1 MMTDKDLTF
10 ENMFVALPD
19 VTNPTKRVSV
29 DAKTKEAFDQVNAFV
44 ERHGRE
50 PQDLDEV
57 EYEERS
63 LARKLKRIRNVSE
76 MRGGLLEIDQ
86 RGLLGVDPPAEEADG
101 AETQDVREEVPSVL
115 DKEPIIASEEELA
128 AYEVPD
134 DFAEIFDALDADF
147 EGPSDIFNLRHVQT
161 YGHAISQAEYTSQ
174 REPCPNFH
182 EYKPLFE
189 RVNNELIN
197 GIREPLQFRNEQ
209 EIKQGQFF
217 ILNGV
222 MVYVAEVGELYEKN
236 NKKNARMKVIFS
248 NGTQGNNLLRS
259 LSTELYKDSNGRRIS
274 DPRVGGLFSGI
285 AEDED
290 IGTGVVYVLQSLSTQ
305 PAVSENRTLLHKIG
319 VTKGSVHQRIANA
332 ENEPTYLLAPV
343 KVVAE
348 FEIYNI
354 KARSIEKLLH
364 TYFDKARAEITI
376 PDRFGKP
383 VRSREWFMLPR
394 SVIKE
399 AVDRLID
406 GSLGATVYDP
416 LLARLMPKPRT
427 GKTTD

>member
-1 MMTDKDLTF
+1 MTKKDLTF
-10 ENMFVALPD
+10 EEMFAILPD
-19 VTNPTKRVSV
+19 VGKPTQRVSV
-29 DAKTKEAFDQVNAFV
+29 DTKTREAFDQVNAFV
-44 ERHGRE
+44 VKHGRE
-50 PQDLDEV
+50 PEDLEEA

-63 LARKLKRIRNVSE
+63 LARKLKRIRSLTE
-76 MRGGLLEIDQ
+76 MRDGLLEIDEF
-86 RGLLGVDPPAEEADG
+86 GLLGATFPVEEATA
-101 AETQDVREEVPSVL
+101 AEQTAAPKEAAPLPYD
-115 DKEPIIASEEELA
+115 EPIIASEEELA
-128 AYEVPD
+128 GYEVPD
-134 DFAEIFDALDADF
+134 DLSDILDALDADF

-161 YGHAISQAEYTSQ
+161 YDQAISQAEYKSQ

-189 RVNNELIN
+189 QLNTELKN

-222 MVYVAEVGELYEKN
+222 MVYVAEVGEFFEKN
-236 NKKNARMKVIFS
+236 NKKNARLKVIFS
-248 NGTQGNNLLRS
+248 NGTQGENLLRS
-259 LSTELYKDSNGRRIS
+259 LATELYKDPNGRRIS

-285 AEDED
+285 AEEDD

-305 PAVSENRTLLHKIG
+305 PAVAESRTMLHKIG
-319 VTKGSVHQRIANA
+319 VTKGSVQQRIANA

-364 TYFDKARAEITI
+364 AYFDKARAEITI

-383 VRSREWFMLPR
+383 VKSREWFMVPR
-394 SVIKE
+394 SEIKE

-406 GSLGATVYDP
+406 GSLGDTVYDP
-416 LLARLMPKPRT
+416 LSARLMPKRKT
-427 GKTTD
+427 GKTSD

>member
-1 MMTDKDLTF
+1 MTKKEFTLDDIF
-10 ENMFVALPD
+10 AALPD
-19 VTNPTKRVSV
+19 VAKPTQRVSV
-29 DAKTKEAFDQVNAFV
+29 DTKTKEAFDQVNAFV
-44 ERHGRE
+44 AKHGRE
-50 PQDLDEV
+50 PEDLEEA

-63 LARKLKRIRNVSE
+63 LARKLKRIRSLTE
-76 MRGGLLEIDQ
+76 MKDGLVEIDEF
-86 RGLLGVDPPAEEADG
+86 GLLGASSPAEEAAA
-101 AETQDVREEVPSVL
+101 AEQKPAPKEVAPL
-115 DKEPIIASEEELA
+115 HDDEPIIASEEELA
-128 AYEVPD
+128 GYEVPD
-134 DFAEIFDALDADF
+134 DLSDIFDALDADF

-161 YGHAISQAEYTSQ
+161 YDQVISQAEYKSQ
-174 REPCPNFH
+174 RAQCPNFH

-189 RVNNELIN
+189 QVNTELKN
-197 GIREPLQFRNEQ
+197 GMRDLLQFRNEQ

-222 MVYVAEVGELYEKN
+222 MVYVAEVGEFFEKN
-236 NKKNARMKVIFS
+236 NKKNARLKVIFS
-248 NGTQGNNLLRS
+248 NGTQGENLLRS
-259 LSTELYKDSNGRRIS
+259 LATELYKDPNGRRIS

-285 AEDED
+285 AEDDD

-305 PAVSENRTLLHKIG
+305 HAVAKERTLLHKIG
-319 VTKGSVHQRIANA
+319 VTKGSVQQRIANA

-364 TYFDKARAEITI
+364 AYFDKARAEITI

-383 VRSREWFMLPR
+383 VKSREWFMVPR
-394 SVIKE
+394 SAIKE

-406 GSLGATVYDP
+406 GSLGDTVYDP
-416 LLARLMPKPRT
+416 LSARLMPKGKT
-427 GKTTD
+427 GKTSN